1 MIIILQKFN
10 SNTIMLPNRQTHVD
24 LNFLNHPNKV
34 LYSCTFYHGSN
45 QSSYMA
51 FGWYVYLVSFSLELN
66 VHELSRLYETVKDR
80 EAWCAAV
87 HGVSKSRT

>member
-10 SNTIMLPNRQTHVD
+10 STTIMLPNRQTHVD

-51 FGWYVYLVSFSLELN
+51 FSCHLEVSSIDLIYRQTRKKRHSVYQTPDALI
-66 VHELSRLYETVKDR
+66 LSPLAHLKM
-80 EAWCAAV
+80 
-87 HGVSKSRT
+87 

>member
-51 FGWYVYLVSFSLELN
+51 FSCHLESLLNRSNVQTNKKEKTRCVSD
-66 VHELSRLYETVKDR
+66 T
-80 EAWCAAV
+80 
-87 HGVSKSRT
+87 